1 MDELTTTT
9 PTKTFRRSRDD
20 RMISG
25 VCGGAAALLG
35 VDATIVRIALV
46 AATVLGFGAGVLIYL
61 ACWVL
66 VPEQAPA
73 APAI

>member
-35 VDATIVRIALV
+35 VDATILRIALV
-46 AATVLGFGAGVLIYL
+46 AATVLGFGAGVLIYF